1 MRYKLTV
8 EYDGTRYSGWQ
19 FQKNARSIQG
29 TLLEIA
35 QKLCGPDAD
44 IQGAGRTDAGV
55 HALAQVAHLEC
66 SKKLDPQKILFGF
79 NDNLPANIN
88 ILKVEPANPRFHA
101 RLNARSRSY
110 IYIISR
116 RRTAFAKRY
125 VWWVRDPLDLRKMGQ
140 TCAVFRGF
148 HDFASFAD
156 KRIDKGSS
164 TTVQVE
170 AVELHELGDLV
181 VFRIAASHFLWRMV
195 RRMVGILVE
204 VGRGNLTREDVVG
217 LLEGLSELP
226 ARYTAP
232 PSGLFLEQVLYEGD
246 QLNRHLPQFPLLL
259 NK

>member
-1 MRYKLTV
+1 MRYKLIL

-19 FQKNARSIQG
+19 VQKNARSIQG
-29 TLLEIA
+29 TILEISR
-35 QKLCGPDAD
+35 KLFGPDAD
-44 IQGAGRTDAGV
+44 VQGAGRTDAGV

-66 SKKLDPQKILFGF
+66 SKKLDPQKVLFGL

-88 ILKVEPANPRFHA
+88 ILSVESANPRFHA
-101 RLNARSRSY
+101 RLNAKSRSY

-125 VWWVRDPLDLRKMGQ
+125 VWWIRDTLDLRKMGQ
-140 TCAVFRGF
+140 VCGIFRGF
-148 HDFASFAD
+148 HDYASFAD

-164 TTVQVE
+164 TTVQVD
-170 AVELHELGDLV
+170 AVELHEIGDLI

-195 RRMVGILVE
+195 RRMVGIMVE
-204 VGRGNLTREDVVG
+204 VGRGNLTREDVEN
-217 LLEGLSELP
+217 LLTGPSELP

-246 QLNRHLPQFPLLL
+246 KLNRKLPQFPLLL
-259 NK
+259 NR